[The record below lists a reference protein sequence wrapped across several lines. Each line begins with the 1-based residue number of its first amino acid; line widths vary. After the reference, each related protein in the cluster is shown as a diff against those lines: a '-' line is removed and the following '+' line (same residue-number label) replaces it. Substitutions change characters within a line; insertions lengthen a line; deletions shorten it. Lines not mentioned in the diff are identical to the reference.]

1 MTQHKMFKCPNCK
14 RELNTNWCPWCSV
27 ETVTKPFTDEAAAN
41 EYACEVTKRFS
52 SVPDKYVNRHDVS
65 QAAKLGYLAGVQH
78 RIEKPSIPMGIL
90 YGRWGDG
97 TLGADWWYDIQAKI
111 KKETISR
118 AEAEGYEL
126 VYEETDFMMFKKKE

>member
-1 MTQHKMFKCPNCK
+1 MTQHKKFKCPYCK
-14 RELNTNWCPWCSV
+14 RELTTNRCVWC
-27 ETVTKPFTDEAAAN
+27 
-41 EYACEVTKRFS
+41 
-52 SVPDKYVNRHDVS
+52 
-65 QAAKLGYLAGVQH
+65 LADAV
-78 RIEKPSIPMGIL
+78 EKPSIPMGIL

-97 TLGADWWYDIQAKI
+97 TLGADWWYDLQAKM